1 MKLSELLG
9 PLPEY
14 RVAGRT
20 DIEITDVVYD
30 SRKADEGAVFFCIK
44 GLEADGHDYAPAAV
58 ERGARALV
66 VTRELALSRPVTQ
79 VVAPDSRE
87 AMALMSAAF
96 FGFPARVMTMVG
108 VTGTNGKTSTTH
120 MVKSIMEAAGQKVGL
135 IGTITNMIGE
145 ERIHTERTTPESVDL
160 HRLLKRMR
168 DEGVDTVVMEVSSH
182 SLKLRRVAGIAFDV
196 AAFTNLSQDHLDFH
210 GNWDDYFASKKL
222 LFGMCAQAVVN
233 CDEDASRRMVEGRT
247 YPVTGY
253 GIREQAHIMAHGI
266 DITPRGASFMLQIG
280 GQTLPVNL
288 CIPGLFTVYNAL
300 AAAGIAHVLGAT
312 GRSILLGLERIRR
325 VPGRFES
332 LETHGRDVT
341 VILDYAHSPD
351 GLDNVLNAIR
361 EFAKGRIITVFGC
374 GGDRDRGKRPLMGEI
389 AGRYS
394 DLCVI
399 TSDNPRSE
407 DPLSIIGEIREG
419 MVRTACDYTVIE
431 NRRDAIIFAL
441 GGARSGDVVL
451 LAGKGH
457 EDYQE
462 INGVKYHF
470 DDKEIVEEFFA
481 ALDARE

>member
-1 MKLSELLG
+1 MKLCDLLG

-14 RVAGRT
+14 RVSGET
-20 DIEITDVVYD
+20 DVEITDVVYD
-30 SRKADEGAVFFCIK
+30 SRKADEGAVFFCIE

-66 VTRELALSRPVTQ
+66 VRHELALSRAVTQ
-79 VVAPDSRE
+79 VVVPDSRE
-87 AMALMSAAF
+87 AMALMSAAY
-96 FGFPARVMTMVG
+96 FGFPARAMTMVG

-120 MVKSIMEAAGQKVGL
+120 MVKSILEAAGQKVGL

-145 ERIHTERTTPESVDL
+145 ERIHTDRTTPESVDL

-182 SLKLRRVAGIAFDV
+182 SLKLERVAGITYDV

-210 GNWDDYFASKKL
+210 GDWDDYFASKKM
-222 LFGMCAQAVVN
+222 LFGMCSQAVVN
-233 CDEDASRRMVEGRT
+233 CDDEASMRMVEGQT
-247 YPVTGY
+247 YPVTGF
-253 GIREQAHIMAHGI
+253 GIREPAHIMAHGI

-280 GQTLPVNL
+280 GQTLPVCL

-312 GRSILLGLERIRR
+312 GRSILVGLERLRN
-325 VPGRFES
+325 VPGRFET
-332 LETHGRDVT
+332 LNTHGRDVT

-351 GLDNVLNAIR
+351 GLDNVLSSIR
-361 EFAKGRIITVFGC
+361 EFAKGRIITLFGC

-389 AGRYS
+389 AGRHS
-394 DLCVI
+394 DFCVI

-407 DPLSIIGEIREG
+407 PPLEIIDDIKEG

-431 NRRDAIIFAL
+431 NRREAIAFAL
-441 GGARSGDVVL
+441 GEARGGDVVL

-462 INGVKYHF
+462 IHGVKYHF
-470 DDKEIVEEFFA
+470 DDKEIVEDFYA
-481 ALDARE
+481 ALDARD